1 LLISKRRRVVMGETS
16 RVKGAKKYVRII
28 FVIGVATLW
37 FNSPAYAYINP
48 GIGSI
53 LLQMLLGGLVGLAIV
68 LKLYWAQ
75 VKKVFQN
82 PFSKNRDQGNKDK

>member
-1 LLISKRRRVVMGETS
+1 MKEISRI
-16 RVKGAKKYVRII
+16 KGTKKYVRII
-28 FVIGVATLW
+28 LVIGVVTLW

-48 GIGSI
+48 GVGSI
-53 LLQMLLGGLVGLAIV
+53 LLQMLLGGLVGLAVV

-82 PFSKNRDQGNKDK
+82 PFSKNRDQKNKD

>member
-1 LLISKRRRVVMGETS
+1 MRGRILMKETS
-16 RVKGAKKYVRII
+16 RVKGTKKYVRII

>member
-1 LLISKRRRVVMGETS
+1 MKGTQHIKRT
-16 RVKGAKKYVRII
+16 KKFVRII
-28 FVIGVATLW
+28 FVFGVAILW

-53 LLQMLLGGLVGLAIV
+53 LSQILLGGLVGLVIV

-75 VKKVFQN
+75 VKKFFLN

>member
-1 LLISKRRRVVMGETS
+1 MKETS
-16 RVKGAKKYVRII
+16 RVKGTKKYVGII

-75 VKKVFQN
+75 VKKFFQN

>member
-1 LLISKRRRVVMGETS
+1 MKGTS
-16 RVKGAKKYVRII
+16 QVKSTKKYASII

-82 PFSKNRDQGNKDK
+82 PFSKKRGHGNEDK

>member
-1 LLISKRRRVVMGETS
+1 MRETS
-16 RVKGAKKYVRII
+16 RLKGTTKYARVI

-82 PFSKNRDQGNKDK
+82 PFSKNRDQENKDK

>member
-1 LLISKRRRVVMGETS
+1 MKETS
-16 RVKGAKKYVRII
+16 KVKGSKKYVRII

-53 LLQMLLGGLVGLAIV
+53 LLQMLLGGLAGLAIV

-75 VKKVFQN
+75 VKKACQKL
-82 PFSKNRDQGNKDK
+82 FSKNRD